1 MGFKLINKSKLETT
15 GVSNSAQ
22 ITTQEARGRSQ
33 PCSREEVKTRA
44 RSLWELLWAFVKG
57 SSHPTNLKPS
67 NQPDKKPYRHVGVK
81 LGAGDGDE
89 VWGRGMR
96 TRSRNLRKQLE
107 NWKIVSSF
115 WRKITGRPAG
125 HRRLCDVTVKQEM
138 DQIIILHIVTIE
150 DQTNVLKQDFIQEIK
165 DQSKSENLFS
175 TSPLMVFV
183 SSVMWR

>member
-81 LGAGDGDE
+81 PGAGDGDE
-89 VWGRGMR
+89 VWGRGHVISGSSWR
-96 TRSRNLRKQLE
+96 
-107 NWKIVSSF
+107 IVSSF

-125 HRRLCDVTVKQEM
+125 HCRLCDVTVKQEI
-138 DQIIILHIVTIE
+138 DQIIILHIVTIK